1 MVNHMNKLGGIFDLN
16 TIHSGDARRLAEDI
30 PDDSIDLILCDPIY
44 WNIEDYGWLA
54 ETGKRVLKPYGY
66 CIAQVGT
73 YYLFDAM
80 QAMAEHLD
88 YYWLVSETLTHAA
101 AFFCR
106 RIAQLHKPYLWFA
119 KGLQVSP
126 SRRYMIDRVHSPK
139 SKAFHKWG
147 DGVGTMIPF
156 IERLTLPGDL
166 VLDPFTGGG
175 TVPAACKEL
184 GRNFLAFEIDEPTA
198 ITARRRLAEMGD
210 PLPLK
215 WEEESALT
223 FEFFNEVNP

>member
-1 MVNHMNKLGGIFDLN
+1 MTIGTLNLNQIYTGNARDLA
-16 TIHSGDARRLAEDI
+16 SGI
-30 PDDSIDLILCDPIY
+30 PDDSIDLILCDPVY
-44 WNIEDYGWLA
+44 WQIEDYAWLA
-54 ETGKRVLKPYGY
+54 ATGRRVLKPYGS

-80 QAMAEHLD
+80 RAMAEHLD

-106 RIAQLHKPYLWFA
+106 RIAQLHKPFLWFA
-119 KGLQVSP
+119 KGLQNCP
-126 SRRYMIDRVHSPK
+126 KRKYMIDRVHSPK
-139 SKAFHKWG
+139 SKAFHVWG

-156 IERLTLPGDL
+156 IDRLTHPGDL
-166 VLDPFTGGG
+166 VFDPFTGGG

-210 PLPLK
+210 PLPLT
-215 WEEESALT
+215 WEEDCNLM
-223 FEFFNEVNP
+223 FNFMEA